1 MSHASLFIDGQWRA
15 AASGASFAV
24 LDPCDGRE
32 LEWVADAGPSDAK
45 LAIAAARR
53 AFPGWA
59 ATTAKER
66 GVILHR
72 AARLLLER
80 REELARLLSQ
90 ENGKPLAQ
98 ARGELGFT
106 ADFFTWFAEEGRRA
120 CGAVVPTNKPGVR
133 RVVIRQPIGVVAV
146 ISPWNLPAAI
156 VARKVAP
163 VLAAGCTCV
172 LKPAEQTPLSAVEI
186 VRILEEAGLPP
197 GVLNLVTCR
206 DPAPVGQVL
215 LESPDVARVTFTG
228 SVEVGR
234 HIAREAAGRMKRFS
248 LELGGHAPFIVFED
262 ADIERAVEQLLASK
276 FRNSGQTC
284 LCANRVFV
292 QREVMEPF
300 TRRLV
305 ERAGA
310 LKLGRGTDPGVA
322 IGPMIDADGFAKVKA
337 HVEDALARGA
347 RCLLGGA
354 PVQVP
359 GCEAGLFFPPTVLA
373 GLDLDSTICHEETFG
388 PVAALLPFDEEAEVI
403 ERANRSIYGL
413 SGYAF
418 TRDLGR
424 AFRVAEALECGI
436 IGINEGLTPTAECP
450 FGGMKHSGV
459 GREGSWQGLDECLET
474 KYVTFGL

>member
-1 MSHASLFIDGQWRA
+1 MSNDTLYIDGRWFPSE
-15 AASGASFAV
+15 SGQDFPV
-24 LDPCDGRE
+24 LDPCDGRV
-32 LEWVADAGPSDAK
+32 LARVADAAPEDVIG
-45 LAIAAARR
+45 AIRAARK
-53 AFPGWA
+53 AFPAWA

-66 GVILHR
+66 GAILHR
-72 AARLLLER
+72 AAALITER
-80 REELARLLSQ
+80 REQLALILSQ
-90 ENGKPLAQ
+90 ENGKPIAQ

-120 CGAVVPTNKPGVR
+120 FGATVPTNKPGVR
-133 RVVIRQPIGVVAV
+133 RFTIRQPIGVVAV

-172 LKPAEQTPLSAVEI
+172 LKPAEQTPLSAIEI

-197 GVLNLVTCR
+197 GVLNLITCQ
-206 DPAPVGQVL
+206 DPAPVGQAL
-215 LESPDVARVTFTG
+215 LDSPDIARVTFTG

-234 HIAREAAGRMKRFS
+234 HIARECAWRMKRFS
-248 LELGGHAPFIVFED
+248 LELGGHAPFIVFDD
-262 ADIERAVEQLLASK
+262 ADLERAVDQLMASK

-292 QREVMEPF
+292 QRQVLEPF
-300 TRRLV
+300 TRLLV

-322 IGPMIDADGFAKVKA
+322 IGPMIDADGFAKVKQ
-337 HVEDALARGA
+337 HVDDAVARGA

-359 GCEAGLFFPPTVLA
+359 GCEAGLFFPPTVLT

-388 PVAALLPFDEEAEVI
+388 PVAALLPFDDEAEVL

-450 FGGMKHSGV
+450 FGGVKHSGV
-459 GREGSWQGLDECLET
+459 GREGGWQGLDECLET
-474 KYVTFGL
+474 KYITFGL

>member
-1 MSHASLFIDGQWRA
+1 MDSATLYIDGRWYPA
-15 AASGASFAV
+15 ESGATFPV
-24 LDPCDGRE
+24 LDPCDGAEIARA
-32 LEWVADAGPSDAK
+32 ADATEEDVEA
-45 LAIAAARR
+45 AIVAARR

-59 ATTAKER
+59 SLTAKAR

-72 AARLLLER
+72 AAALIRERSEALALLLSR
-80 REELARLLSQ
+80 
-90 ENGKPLAQ
+90 ENGKPLVQ

-106 ADFFTWFAEEGRRA
+106 ADFFDWFAEEGRRA
-120 CGAVVPTNKPGVR
+120 YGSVVPSNKPGVR
-133 RVVIRQPIGVVAV
+133 RVVIRQPIGVVGV

-172 LKPAEQTPLSAVEI
+172 LKPAEQTPLSAVEL

-197 GVLNLVTCR
+197 GVLNLITCL
-206 DPAPVGQVL
+206 DPAPVGQAL
-215 LESPDVARVTFTG
+215 LDSPELARITFTG

-234 HIAREAAGRMKRFS
+234 LLAREAAWRMKRFS

-262 ADIERAVEQLLASK
+262 ADLERAVEQLIASK

-292 QREVMEPF
+292 QRAVMEPF
-300 TRRLV
+300 TELLV
-305 ERAGA
+305 GRAA
-310 LKLGRGTDPGVA
+310 DLRIGRGTEPGVA
-322 IGPMIDADGFAKVKA
+322 IGPMIDADGFAKVKR
-337 HVEDALARGA
+337 HVDDALAHGA

-354 PVQVP
+354 PVSVP
-359 GCEAGLFFPPTVLA
+359 GCEAGLFFPPTVLV
-373 GLDLDSTICHEETFG
+373 DLDAACTICHEETFG
-388 PVAALLPFDEEAEVI
+388 PVAALLPFDTEDEVL

-450 FGGMKHSGV
+450 FGGVKHSGV
-459 GREGSWQGLDECLET
+459 GREGGWQGLDECLET
-474 KYVTFGL
+474 KYITFGL